1 MKLKQYI
8 EILNFKSLGLFT
20 MKRSFKKK
28 IVEVPS
34 SVKGKTARYF
44 LIKLFLTD

>member
-1 MKLKQYI
+1 MQLKQYI

-20 MKRSFKKK
+20 MKRLLKK

-34 SVKGKTARYF
+34 SVKGKAARYF